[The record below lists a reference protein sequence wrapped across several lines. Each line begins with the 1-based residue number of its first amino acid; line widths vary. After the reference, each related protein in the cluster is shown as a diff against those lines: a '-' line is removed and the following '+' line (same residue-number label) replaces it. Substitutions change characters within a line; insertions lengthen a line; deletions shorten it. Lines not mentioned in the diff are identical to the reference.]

1 MKVGRARINAY
12 RGLGGYGTLGL
23 EIVAFLLIGLFGGRW
38 LDERYGT
45 EPWFFWGGLL
55 FGVAGGVRSIQRA
68 MIAMRREAERE
79 ERAEGNPEPM
89 FENEGD
95 RAERRR
101 AAEFSRMHPAG
112 EDEADVKDE
121 VEK

>member
-1 MKVGRARINAY
+1 MS
-12 RGLGGYGTLGL
+12 
-23 EIVAFLLIGLFGGRW
+23 FLLIGLFGGRW

-55 FGVAGGVRSIQRA
+55 FGVAGGIRSIQRA
-68 MIAMRREAERE
+68 MIAMRRAAERE

-89 FENEGD
+89 FENDGD

-101 AAEFSRMHPAG
+101 AAEFARMHG
-112 EDEADVKDE
+112 TDDEDAQVKDE